1 MSLLEFSQNELKR
14 LEENCGSDIE
24 ALELQ
29 KVVTNDI
36 LQIINTFVQQQHSGF
51 SANYMLNILD
61 RLLRYKPL
69 TALTGEDDE
78 WEDCS
83 KYGMQ
88 DMQNKRCTSVFKRPD
103 GTAYWVEG
111 KIFSE
116 DGGKS
121 WYTSKDSSVDIT
133 FPFDVP
139 MHSEN
144 VYVEPSTENIKRED
158 IINAKN

>member
-29 KVVTNDI
+29 KVVTNDV

-88 DMQNKRCTSVFKRPD
+88 DMQNKRCTSVFKRLD

-144 VYVEPSTENIKRED
+144 VYVEPSTENIKRG
-158 IINAKN
+158 I

>member
-29 KVVTNDI
+29 KVVTNDV

-144 VYVEPSTENIKRED
+144 VYVEPSTENIKRG
-158 IINAKN
+158 I

>member
-78 WEDCS
+78 WED
-83 KYGMQ
+83 
-88 DMQNKRCTSVFKRPD
+88 
-103 GTAYWVEG
+103 
-111 KIFSE
+111 
-116 DGGKS
+116 
-121 WYTSKDSSVDIT
+121 
-133 FPFDVP
+133 
-139 MHSEN
+139 
-144 VYVEPSTENIKRED
+144 
-158 IINAKN
+158 